1 MFEEGVAKKTEKLKF
16 PKGSCINFKGIR
28 GRKGMDPFQ
37 GVFFHSSVNFFKST
51 DCCCRYGMPHG
62 RVEWR
67 LPSGLRMDGMFR
79 MGRPHGFVRVYDDEG
94 GLVFEGR

>member
-1 MFEEGVAKKTEKLKF
+1 MD
-16 PKGSCINFKGIR
+16 SFK
-28 GRKGMDPFQ
+28 
-37 GVFFHSSVNFFKST
+37 GVFFYSSVNFFKSI